1 MEQLTALKQGRLSSG
16 RILTFEAAWQDFP
29 ISGAAG
35 LGDPGDN
42 GLRLEN
48 PAKAKE
54 GVEYPVRVI
63 GRRGSI

>member
-29 ISGAAG
+29 ISGAARLG
-35 LGDPGDN
+35 ELGDPGDN
-42 GLRLEN
+42 GLREPEN

-54 GVEYPVRVI
+54 GVRVI